1 MGLLEMSISAGV
13 LILLLALLRRERFW
27 HLSRRTMML
36 LWMVALARL
45 LLPGSLP
52 MRRGIAVPVFA
63 WMRQVCGLHAEV
75 YQADGNAVELMVPK
89 AASFG
94 THEYPGIPLQEVAGL
109 IWLAGMIACGIY
121 FAHCYR
127 KECRLL
133 AQALPLEGLPFTV
146 RMQIQEAY
154 ESAARLAGMRA
165 RKTVIRLLVHDRIQS
180 PLVFGSIRQ
189 SIIIPKS
196 LLCLDQQHM
205 QHILTHEIIHIRR
218 FDNLLKLLSV
228 AAVCIHWFNPT
239 VWLLYR
245 LFARDLEL
253 SCDEQALSAYGSLG
267 RQQYAVT
274 LFMLAQ
280 NQMKNSL
287 FCSGFFENPV
297 KERMEAIMKYKKI
310 TGIGV
315 VCAVMLLAGASSV
328 FATNEQTNPVQEEE
342 AAVRDADIAPQNTD
356 EENLV
361 EYEIMKSENGKEVV
375 EKSGSAKIINQ
386 ENQEDENAG
395 NNENVQ
401 KDGEEII
408 LKVCDTDQQNGEN
421 QDNLWISFHTDSEIE
436 TEDQAK
442 VHSSAYIEQ
451 NIGELEPGKTY
462 KYDLKEKK
470 FEEVSQDSVINAQVY
485 ETELVEEQNSSVNV
499 NTEK

>member
-13 LILLLALLRRERFW
+13 LILLLALLRRERLW

-52 MRRGIAVPVFA
+52 MRKGIAVPVFA
-63 WMRQVCGLHAEV
+63 WMRQVCGLHAGMAG
-75 YQADGNAVELMVPK
+75 QADGNAAVRMVSK

-94 THEYPGIPLQEVAGL
+94 TQGYLQIPVQEMAGF

-121 FAHCYR
+121 FVCCYR
-127 KECRLL
+127 RECRLL
-133 AQALPLEGLPFTV
+133 AQALPLEGLPSAV

-154 ESAARLAGMRA
+154 ESAARLAGMRPQK
-165 RKTVIRLLVHDRIQS
+165 RTIRLLVHDRIHS

-196 LLCLDQQHM
+196 LLYLHRQQM
-205 QHILTHEIIHIRR
+205 QHILTHEIVHIRR
-218 FDNLLKLLSV
+218 FDNLWKLLSA

-239 VWLLYR
+239 VWLMYR

-253 SCDEQALSAYGSLG
+253 SCDEQALSAYGSRG

-280 NQMKNSL
+280 NQKKTAL

-297 KERMEAIMKYKKI
+297 KERMESIMNYKKI

-328 FATNEQTNPVQEEE
+328 FATNEQTNLMQEKKETL
-342 AAVRDADIAPQNTD
+342 RDADAAAQNAD
-356 EENLV
+356 EEDLV
-361 EYEIMKSENGKEVV
+361 EYEIMKSEYGKDVT

-386 ENQEDENAG
+386 DDKKDENAG
-395 NNENVQ
+395 NDVNTENNVNTEN
-401 KDGEEII
+401 DEEEII
-408 LKVCDTDQQNGEN
+408 LRVCDENEN
-421 QDNLWISFHTDSEIE
+421 QQELDNLWITFQSEQE
-436 TEDQAK
+436 TEGK
-442 VHSSAYIEQ
+442 TEIVSSENIEQ

-462 KYDLKEKK
+462 KYIKSQKK
-470 FEEVSQDSVINAQVY
+470 FEAIDSDSVSNAQVSGP
-485 ETELVEEQNSSVNV
+485 ELVESETQNN
-499 NTEK
+499 K